1 MKNSILTFAI
11 TALLGFTSY
20 SQTDSTTSSVD
31 HRDQLSF
38 GVKLGLNYS
47 NVYDSQGENFVA
59 DTKFGV
65 ALGGF
70 VSIPLGSFI
79 GIQPELLYSQKGY
92 KSSGTFLG
100 SSYSMTRTTDF
111 IDVPIYFVVKPI
123 ENISLLFGPQFSY
136 LLKRT
141 DDFTGGSISA
151 TDIQNYTN
159 DNLRKNIFGLAGGL
173 DLNIDHLVIGVRAAW
188 DTTTNNGDGT
198 SSAPKY
204 KNMWYQA
211 TLGYRF

>member
-59 DTKFGV
+59 DAKFGV